1 MNQEI
6 NERVLDL
13 ELDKTKSK
21 VFILNNAAFLGCMLA
36 NITFR
41 WDDQIPTA
49 SIGNNLLSWN
59 PRWFL
64 SLVPETRKTV
74 LVHEIWH
81 EALLHGLR
89 RQTRDPKIWNYA
101 CDIFINNKLEDEG
114 YSFVGVETCWK
125 DQQFRGMNEEAIYDI
140 LMKNA
145 IEPPPSGSWGV
156 PEGDEGDM
164 QNVLGQEG
172 NMHQAVN
179 NVMRAAQQA
188 RIAKQAGSIPGNVI
202 ELLNRFLR
210 PKVAWESLLRQFF
223 TDLNQDDYTWARPNR
238 RYQNIYLPSI
248 GNVENKLAHLIY
260 YQDVSGSVTTN
271 DMIRFNSE
279 VKYVKETFKPEKMT
293 IVQFDHK
300 IQSEIVINDGDD
312 FSEIKIVGRGGTSF
326 VPVRNHIEKHRPTA
340 AMIFTDL
347 ECTAMEPPSYPVP
360 IIWIAVNTRNYP
372 VKVGKVI
379 HIKD

>member
-125 DQQFRGMNEEAIYDI
+125 DRQFRGMNEEAIYDI

-164 QNVLGQEG
+164 QNVPGQEG